1 MKLSQA
7 AEYMN
12 GQLSGEDS
20 IFSAVK
26 IDSRNVGKG
35 DLFIA
40 LKGLNHDAHDYVE
53 SIDES
58 DIAGFVISKD
68 VETTK
73 PSIKVDD
80 TRIALGQLAK
90 GWRKEFSKTK
100 FIGITGSNGKTTVK
114 EMLLAILSL
123 EGNSSATEGNFNND
137 IGMPLTLLSV
147 DKDKDFAII
156 EMGANHPGEIEY
168 LSKIANADVVLVN
181 NAGPAH
187 LEGFG
192 DIEGVAKAKG
202 EIYEN
207 LNGGVA
213 VINLDD
219 DYASYWKGLNA
230 NNTIITYSLKDKS
243 ADVFGALDG
252 SVLCVETKAESYEI
266 NQHLLGEHNAKNALA
281 AIAVSTSLNVPSK
294 LIQAG
299 LQGVRPVKGRLYPY
313 SLSNDVDII
322 DDTYNANLT
331 SFKAAIDVL
340 ATFNKSTYLIMGDMG
355 ELGSYVDDQHEAV
368 VDYANEKKIDN
379 LIACGK
385 ESAKAALKFNGKSKA
400 FEDKD
405 SLIKYIKNE
414 NIRSASFVVKGSRF
428 MAMDSITTS
437 LLDHYKIEGK

>member
-252 SVLCVETKAESYEI
+252 SVLCVETKLGCNCCFYIAKCSVKI
-266 NQHLLGEHNAKNALA
+266 N
-281 AIAVSTSLNVPSK
+281 S
-294 LIQAG
+294 
-299 LQGVRPVKGRLYPY
+299 
-313 SLSNDVDII
+313 
-322 DDTYNANLT
+322 
-331 SFKAAIDVL
+331 
-340 ATFNKSTYLIMGDMG
+340 
-355 ELGSYVDDQHEAV
+355 
-368 VDYANEKKIDN
+368 
-379 LIACGK
+379 
-385 ESAKAALKFNGKSKA
+385 
-400 FEDKD
+400 
-405 SLIKYIKNE
+405 
-414 NIRSASFVVKGSRF
+414 SRF
-428 MAMDSITTS
+428 AGCAPS
-437 LLDHYKIEGK
+437 